1 MGIEKPYESSD
12 TIVWYKCAACG
23 SIFYEDAIEC
33 KKCHGYLE
41 EMETS
46 VLKLMTEPGFDDS
59 IGIEI
64 KETDDENLDQVI
76 EEDELPAED
85 KE

>member
-1 MGIEKPYESSD
+1 MGIEKPYEPND

-41 EMETS
+41 EMETLVS
-46 VLKLMTEPGFDDS
+46 DLMKEPGFDDS
-59 IGIEI
+59 IGVETE
-64 KETDDENLDQVI
+64 ETDDEILDQVI
-76 EEDELPAED
+76 EEDELPVED